1 MADFLIFY
9 PRHTF
14 SIDYSTHR
22 QQVLQNFFVFLKPTP
37 LWLSRKIIENFLT
50 RAQHS
55 QKIDFFKIFFENFQK
70 YRFLDMKG

>member
-22 QQVLQNFFVFLKPTP
+22 QKVPQNFFLFSIQTP
-37 LWLSRKIIENFLT
+37 LKLSRKIIEIFLT
-50 RAQHS
+50 RAQHA
-55 QKIDFFKIFFENFQK
+55 QKIDFFEFFFENFQK